1 VALKLSNL
9 PAPLMPLS
17 REGLCTCSTKALVTC
32 LCLYGTDLSS
42 WKDTLM
48 NLLDNWLQR
57 PVRRQGTEIWVL
69 EELGDDKL
77 RRSPQRAHLEIPNIA
92 GLTRRR
98 GACTQKDSQ
107 NLFLCELINEVG
119 VAAATRLLMALAD
132 SMSFLGS

>member
-1 VALKLSNL
+1 
-9 PAPLMPLS
+9 
-17 REGLCTCSTKALVTC
+17 
-32 LCLYGTDLSS
+32 
-42 WKDTLM
+42 M